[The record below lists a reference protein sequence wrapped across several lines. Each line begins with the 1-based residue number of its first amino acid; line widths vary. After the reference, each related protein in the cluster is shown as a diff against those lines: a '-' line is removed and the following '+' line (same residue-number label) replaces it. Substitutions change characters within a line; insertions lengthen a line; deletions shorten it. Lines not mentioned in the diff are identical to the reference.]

1 MLELKVFSH
10 LKTSFCPGITLLFTI
25 KPRGTLSLFQN
36 QKEMALNW
44 IPSRSKIQTWIL
56 PKLIQFLTILQII
69 SLIIM
74 GSLNFPTLYRVNLE
88 DGSWVLPQVS
98 YYLSPYFRFFLE
110 ESEYNKILA
119 LVSIL
124 LLNVCLVYCTWTP
137 IFLCLVTLEL
147 WLPDTVFP

>member
-69 SLIIM
+69 SLIIT
-74 GSLNFPTLYRVNLE
+74 GLLNFPTPHRVNL

-98 YYLSPYFRFFLE
+98 YYLSPYMRFFLE
-110 ESEYNKILA
+110 ESVYNKVPA
-119 LVSIL
+119 LDSIIFV
-124 LLNVCLVYCTWTP
+124 NGCL
-137 IFLCLVTLEL
+137 I
-147 WLPDTVFP
+147 